1 METLRENYI
10 NILQEMNARS
20 FNLEEDKYSGVFLPV
35 PFDQYWDSP
44 VKIMLIGRETSG
56 WNTQNNKNTIS
67 RVMGLLPGVSTE
79 LAVEEA
85 IARYQQHLVGKDRAK
100 LSLKSRSRFKQYF
113 FRLAQQL
120 NLAPQA
126 IVYGNLLAW
135 DYDRKTPLTRP
146 HDELQQIITT
156 SLKLLATQISYLK
169 PDFII
174 FASGATRTDSIIKRL
189 LTEHLGGY
197 ETSSVIPKKR
207 WEFKAANA
215 ICFRIAHPRAM
226 GEHKKHRDF
235 VIERIKE
242 LTNDNLN

>member
-10 NILQEMNARS
+10 TILQEMNASS

-67 RVMGLLPGVSTE
+67 RSMGLLPGISTE
-79 LAVEEA
+79 LAVDEA
-85 IARYQQHLVGKDRAK
+85 IARYQQHMVGKDREK
-100 LSLKSRSRFKQYF
+100 LNLKSRSRFKQYF
-113 FRLAQQL
+113 FRLAKKL
-120 NLAPQA
+120 NIAPQA
-126 IVYGNLLAW
+126 IVYANLLAW

-146 HDELQQIITT
+146 DKELQQVITT
-156 SLKLLATQISYLK
+156 SLQLLAAQIGYLK

-174 FASGATRTDSIIKRL
+174 FASGATRTDRIIKQL
-189 LTEHLGGY
+189 LTDHLGGY
-197 ETSSVIPKKR
+197 ETSSVIPKQL

-215 ICFRIAHPRAM
+215 VCFRIAHPRAM
-226 GEHKKHRDF
+226 GEHKKHRGS
-235 VIERIKE
+235 VIERIKQIYSE
-242 LTNDNLN
+242 KRN